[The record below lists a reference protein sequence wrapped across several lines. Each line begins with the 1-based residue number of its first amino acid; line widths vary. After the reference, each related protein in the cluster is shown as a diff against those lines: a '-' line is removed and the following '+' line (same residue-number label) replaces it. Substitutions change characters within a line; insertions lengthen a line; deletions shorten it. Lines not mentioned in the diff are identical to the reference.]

1 MQNKKFQTITT
12 IYFIALL
19 MLIGVFVLSYMH
31 VIQSEWL
38 STLLIQVV
46 IISGVPTLMYT
57 LLVSKNI
64 KTTMSDFGFK
74 KTSWKIILLAVLL
87 GFVIYFL
94 NIFVSSFF
102 QSILYTIGFEDYM
115 VAPIISIDPM
125 ASEILLVAMLPGL
138 CEEILHRGIL
148 LRGLDSATNKRFA
161 LIMSSLFFGL
171 LHLDITKFFYASIL
185 GCLIGLV
192 SLASDSI
199 YPAIIMHFMNNFL
212 SVYFSYASVKNLPL
226 GNLRNIIIDFVF
238 GGTSAMGTIF
248 MLALSLG
255 LLVWAYCYLLRAIVR
270 IRLKDISNKLFDVLK
285 MEQLTPEQ
293 FNANMTAINKV
304 LSMTQKNA
312 PLLDLRKK
320 KLNISFTDSVF
331 FIGTLVISIL
341 GTVIT
346 FIWGIL

>member
-19 MLIGVFVLSYMH
+19 MLIGVFVLSYMRI
-31 VIQSEWL
+31 IQNEWV

-46 IISGVPTLMYT
+46 IISGIPTLMYT
-57 LLVSKNI
+57 LFVSKNI
-64 KTTMSDFGFK
+64 KTTMRDFGFK
-74 KTSWKIILLAVLL
+74 KTPWKTILLAVLL

-115 VAPIISIDPM
+115 VTPIISIDPM

-138 CEEILHRGIL
+138 CEEILHRGLL
-148 LRGLDSATNKRFA
+148 LRGLDNATNKRFA

-171 LHLDITKFFYASIL
+171 LHLDITKFFYATIL
-185 GCLIGLV
+185 GFLIGLV

-226 GNLRNIIIDFVF
+226 GNLRNIVIDFVF
-238 GGTSAMGTIF
+238 GGTSAMGTIIML
-248 MLALSLG
+248 MLALG
-255 LLVWAYCYLLRAIVR
+255 LLIMAYFYLLRAIVHT
-270 IRLKDISNKLFDVLK
+270 RLKFISNNLFNELK
-285 MEQLTPEQ
+285 MEHLSPEQ
-293 FNANMTAINKV
+293 FNENMNAITKV
-304 LSMTQKNA
+304 PSMTQKNT
-312 PLLDLRKK
+312 PLIDLRKQ
-320 KLNISFTDSVF
+320 KLNVSFVDSVF